1 MDIEK
6 LKVLVVDDDPKFLD
20 VMKRSLEG
28 KGCEVTC
35 VSDGEVAL
43 SLLIKQIFHVAF
55 IDCILQS
62 QKGTELVQEIRELL
76 GNSVQIIMMS
86 GVIPEKSLSRYID
99 VGICDFLSK
108 PISDKEIEANLRKI
122 KEKYI
127 YGNKTNLLSKIFSQ
141 NISPLQTLKFLISLE
156 KAKDY
161 EFFFYLSGALA
172 SKEPISLTFRF
183 NDKEHELLLN
193 KGNIIDYRNSDS
205 NVFIKRLISKKF
217 INSTEAIQLRGLKQ
231 ENIVDFL
238 ITNCILSSGQL
249 FDLQYDLLVETLKEI
264 TSGVEISIEFN
275 LRPLRSEKN
284 FILLEQ
290 GEYADIVFLFLKQKF
305 NNQLFF
311 LFDEDLMEKHLIF
324 KGEQTSYFPEIE
336 SFLADLKSGLKLK
349 GIYDK
354 YIGDK
359 NLFCFYIIYILLKGN
374 VYLSEGSVSVK
385 HQYLYERYKRLYS
398 FISKAKTAKEIFTKM
413 LGAPDG
419 RQINQTEIK
428 LALNDFLQHNHPDK
442 ISYNL
447 PSSFAELVSKAITTL
462 RNKYEI
468 ENDPNHILE
477 MEKKRKKNQVEQE
490 ILLTE
495 KKKII
500 ERDLET
506 KNYQKAYSL
515 LKSIPMKV
523 LNEELEWQ
531 LIYLWFHFKN
541 MEYFEKNK
549 EDVHKFMKIIQTQ
562 KRDLGKNKLFHFV
575 LGLYHFNKKNYDQ
588 ADNYF
593 NQTKRLDISF
603 QPVYPEIKKCSVIL
617 LKEKKKTQTF
627 MEKLRGLS
635 LTDIKAEF
643 TKSKVKKKKAG

>member
-20 VMKRSLEG
+20 LIRRSLEG
-28 KGCEVTC
+28 KGCDVTC
-35 VSDGEVAL
+35 VSDSPVAL
-43 SLLIKQIFHVAF
+43 SLLIKQIFHVVF

-62 QKGTELVQEIRELL
+62 QKGTELVEEIRGIL

-86 GVIPEKSLSRYID
+86 GVIPEKSLSSYID
-99 VGICDFLSK
+99 MGICDFLSK

-127 YGNKTNLLSKIFSQ
+127 YGSKTNLLSKLFSQ
-141 NISPLQTLKFLISLE
+141 NISTLQTLKSLISLE

-161 EFFFYLSGALA
+161 EFFFYLSSALA
-172 SKEPISLTFRF
+172 SQEPISLKFKF
-183 NDKEHELLLN
+183 NDKEHELLLD
-193 KGNIIDYRNSDS
+193 KGNIVDYKNSDS

-217 INSTEAIQLRGLKQ
+217 ISSTEAIQLRGLKQ

-249 FDLQYDLLVETLKEI
+249 FDLQYDLLIETLKEI
-264 TSGVEISIEFN
+264 TSGVEISVEFN
-275 LRPLRSEKN
+275 LRPLPSEKN
-284 FILLEQ
+284 FLLLEQ
-290 GEYADIVFLFLKQKF
+290 AEYADIVFLFLKQKF

-324 KGEQTSYFPEIE
+324 KDKKASYFPEIE

-398 FISKAKTAKEIFTKM
+398 FISKAKTAKEIFIKM
-413 LGAPDG
+413 ADAPDS
-419 RQINQTEIK
+419 RQINQSEIK
-428 LALNDFLQHNHPDK
+428 LVLNDFLQHNHPDK
-442 ISYNL
+442 IGYNL
-447 PSSFAELVSKAITTL
+447 PSSFLELVNKAITTL
-462 RNKYEI
+462 RNKHEL
-468 ENDPNHILE
+468 ENDPNYILE
-477 MEKKRKKNQVEQE
+477 MEKKRKKNQIEQE

-506 KNYQKAYSL
+506 RNYQKAYSL
-515 LKSIPMKV
+515 LKSVPTEV
-523 LNEELEWQ
+523 LNQELEWQ

-541 MEYFEKNK
+541 MEYFKKNQD
-549 EDVHKFMKIIQTQ
+549 EVYKFMKIVQTQ

-588 ADNYF
+588 ANSYF
-593 NQTKRLDISF
+593 NQTKSLDASF

-617 LKEKKKTQTF
+617 LKDKRNTQSF
-627 MEKLRGLS
+627 LQKLKGLK

-643 TKSKVKKKKAG
+643 TKPKNRKKTG